1 MNLVLPSYWNSAQ
14 LLLWYQTLNPKPGS
28 SPTNRSY
35 LSCFAREMLQN
46 LAASQS
52 YLYGFAKRM
61 KSDPHPQIGPTYIC
75 YYAKWYKYT
84 ATYIALHAKTCP
96 LTHVMLK
103 KMEPG
108 SMLGVWLRSQGKT
121 AALARVVGGGL
132 GRAERSQLCAAWPS
146 LAQLGTSYRPRAGW
160 LAG

>member
-1 MNLVLPSYWNSAQ
+1 
-14 LLLWYQTLNPKPGS
+14 
-28 SPTNRSY
+28 
-35 LSCFAREMLQN
+35 MLQN

-103 KMEPG
+103 KMEPS

-121 AALARVVGGGL
+121 AALARVVGV
-132 GRAERSQLCAAWPS
+132 AWVVQKDRSFAQPGPAWHS
-146 LAQLGTSYRPRAGW
+146 LAQATDPEQAGWQAKKKKLQTQRPALTLPSYRPRAGW
-160 LAG
+160 LAS